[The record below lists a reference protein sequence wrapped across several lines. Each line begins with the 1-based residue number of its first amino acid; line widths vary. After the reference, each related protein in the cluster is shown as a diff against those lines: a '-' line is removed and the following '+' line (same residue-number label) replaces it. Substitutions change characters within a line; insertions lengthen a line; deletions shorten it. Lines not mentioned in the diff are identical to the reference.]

1 MEEKKKQTAIEED
14 SVSLPTTDE
23 RHPFSDDP
31 NVRRLQNAFGEAL
44 GDLPLPEETQQEWT
58 AFIQRQER
66 KKRKLYLR
74 IWMSGG
80 AAAVIA
86 LLLLLWSPW
95 QRTDGNLSESDIEI
109 FAALDA
115 PEQITTTEANGRIT
129 VSTPP
134 TTITSATLA
143 DGTRVLLSANSRLD
157 YPKEFISPAERT
169 VYLTGEARFEVT
181 KDVHRPFIVS
191 AGKMQT
197 QVLGTVF
204 DVNAYPGNTPAV
216 TLYEGHVKV
225 SNANSSHKKELL
237 PGQSATLTANGNIH
251 LSKATRTEKEGWA
264 SNEFYFDNTTLLQV
278 LQQIGTWYNISIIC
292 HAPKLLD
299 KRIHFRYPRNV
310 PPEEL
315 LTALNDLG
323 IAHFEMKHERI
334 VVNAP
339 HT

>member
-58 AFIQRQER
+58 AFIERQER

-95 QRTDGNLSESDIEI
+95 QSTDGNLSDIEI

-134 TTITSATLA
+134 TTITSLTLA

-181 KDVHRPFIVS
+181 KDAHRPFIVS

-225 SNANSSHKKELL
+225 SQVNSSLKKELL
-237 PGQSATLTANGNIH
+237 PGQSATLTANGKIH

-292 HAPKLLD
+292 HSAKLLD

-334 VVNAP
+334 VVNTP